1 MTATTAPPTHTP
13 SRSRILSPDLPGLLL
28 ARLTVLPALV
38 ALAFLLV
45 AFPLLLL
52 GWFRPIPVFTATAV
66 AVVIGVPLCLRRM
79 RRPIRDTPWWAV
91 AALVAI
97 AIGFAAL
104 QLHYRSA
111 FVIVTRD
118 PASYMQFAAW
128 ISQHGKLPI
137 PEDAAAFGNPK
148 HLLEWDSFA
157 YFQVRNVIVPQFMAG
172 LPMVLAA
179 AWWVNGVFYALSAAP
194 LLGGAAMLTFG
205 GLAARLVGPRWAI
218 PATLTLAASFPQQF
232 TSRSTY
238 SEPLAQVLLMGGLC
252 LLVDSQR
259 AARGAR
265 ILAAAGGAA
274 LGILL
279 LVRLDGASDTLP
291 FLPWCGALLVARRPQ
306 GLPAAVG
313 LAIGTGYGVVDGVFL
328 TRPYLRLNISSVVP
342 LVLLTLVVI
351 VLTLVAMVLSQRGWK
366 VPRPRWLP
374 VAGAAAPLVLL
385 AGAVVRVIIA
395 PPRITDHEYSR
406 HALEWIIW
414 YLGAPIVVVAAIGAA
429 ALTHRVLRGKSPEWV
444 LPLMVFGWAI
454 AVFLARP
461 AITPDQPWASR
472 RMVPAVLPG
481 CILLATWACSLAA
494 RWLRDH
500 GFAGPPAKMF
510 AACCG
515 IALIAPPAWIAF
527 EPHLASGGLKLRGLA
542 VQDTYHGELAA
553 MEKLCAA
560 IPSDSSVVVID
571 NDTADRMLEDIRGMC
586 GVPTAR
592 LRYVTVARVKEVIK
606 DIESTGRRAVLLGR
620 YPWDFNAYPDGTVK
634 EVMNLH
640 TQLDS
645 YDLNGVP
652 KSTWSYSMVVWMWE
666 QNR

>member
-1 MTATTAPPTHTP
+1 MTATTAPPTRAAQARRHE
-13 SRSRILSPDLPGLLL
+13 DLPGLLL

-38 ALAFLLV
+38 ALFFLLV

-52 GWFRPIPVFTATAV
+52 GWFRPVPVLSAAGLAIVT
-66 AVVIGVPLCLRRM
+66 GVPLSLRLV
-79 RRPIRDTPWWAV
+79 RRPIRDTPWWAPV
-91 AALVAI
+91 ALVVI
-97 AIGFAAL
+97 ALGFAAV

-137 PEDAAAFGNPK
+137 PEDTAAFGTAK
-148 HLLEWDSFA
+148 HLVQFDSFA
-157 YFQVRNVIVPQFMAG
+157 YFQVGHVIVPQFMAG

-179 AWWVNGVFYALSAAP
+179 AWWVNGVFYALTMAP
-194 LLGGAAMLTFG
+194 VLGGAAILTFG
-205 GLAARLVGPRWAI
+205 GLAARLVGPRWAV
-218 PATLTLAASFPQQF
+218 PATLTLAAAFPEQF

-238 SEPLAQVLLMGGLC
+238 SEPLAQILLLGGLC

-265 ILAAAGGAA
+265 VLAALGGTA

-306 GLPAAVG
+306 ALPAIAG
-313 LAIGTGYGVVDGVFL
+313 LAVGTGYGVIDGIHL
-328 TRPYLRLNISSVVP
+328 TRPYLRLNISSVKP
-342 LVLLTLVVI
+342 LVLLTVLVI
-351 VLTLVAMVLSQRGWK
+351 AATLVAMMLAQRG
-366 VPRPRWLP
+366 VRLPRPRWLP
-374 VAGAAAPLVLL
+374 LIGAALPLAVL
-385 AGAVVRVIIA
+385 AGAVVRVIVA
-395 PPRITDHEYSR
+395 PPVITTHNYSK

-414 YLGAPIVVVAAIGAA
+414 YLGAPIIVVATVGAVMLA
-429 ALTHRVLRGKSPEWV
+429 HRTLRGKDPEWV
-444 LPLMVFGWAI
+444 LPLMIFGWTI
-454 AVFLARP
+454 VVFLVHP

-472 RMVPAVLPG
+472 RLVPAVLPG
-481 CILLATWACSLAA
+481 CVLLATWACSLVT

-500 GFAGPPAKMF
+500 GFTGPPAKLF

-527 EPHLASGGLKLRGLA
+527 SPHLAPGGLALRGLA
-542 VQDTYHGELAA
+542 VQDTYHDELAA
-553 MEKLCAA
+553 MDKLCAA
-560 IPSDSSVVVID
+560 IPSDATVVVTD
-571 NDTADRMLEDIRGMC
+571 GPTADRMLEDIRGMC

-592 LRYVTVARVKEVIK
+592 LRDVTVARVKEVITG
-606 DIESTGRRAVLLGR
+606 IEGTGRRAVLLGR
-620 YPWDFNAYPDGTVK
+620 YASDFNAYQNGTVK
-634 EVMNLH
+634 EVMNMH
-640 TQLDS
+640 TQIDAYELDE
-645 YDLNGVP
+645 VP
-652 KSTWSYSMVVWMWE
+652 KSTRSYSIVVWMWE